1 MLFPVIDGCLE
12 LRERHTLSSDRI
24 AAVTVRGHPLLG
36 IRTDRPD
43 VTSARAAKV
52 SVQHSVAVAFV
63 YGTVGLPQYADQ
75 CVGEPVVLELRRK
88 VTVEEDANIPVE
100 RAFVIVQTTDGR
112 RFECH
117 VTQSRGTMA
126 RPMSDAEL
134 EAKFRSL
141 AKYGAPTLDA
151 GRLIA
156 AIWAIDDEHDVA
168 RTVKMMV
175 R

>member
-1 MLFPVIDGCLE
+1 
-12 LRERHTLSSDRI
+12 
-24 AAVTVRGHPLLG
+24 
-36 IRTDRPD
+36 
-43 VTSARAAKV
+43 
-52 SVQHSVAVAFV
+52 
-63 YGTVGLPQYADQ
+63 
-75 CVGEPVVLELRRK
+75 
-88 VTVEEDANIPVE
+88 
-100 RAFVIVQTTDGR
+100 
-112 RFECH
+112 
-117 VTQSRGTMA
+117 MA

-151 GRLIA
+151 ERLIA